1 MVQLCFKLDIISRN
15 LDELLRIIY
24 MHLLVNQFHERMN
37 SDPLSLSK
45 VAGDVKYY
53 QDHVILVLISFI
65 IYKW

>member
-1 MVQLCFKLDIISRN
+1 
-15 LDELLRIIY
+15 
-24 MHLLVNQFHERMN
+24 MHLLVNQVHERMN

-65 IYKW
+65 IYK